1 MIVAN
6 ANKTISNISSAFI
19 IFLERFTKKE
29 RRKITEH
36 LDTILV
42 NKRSI
47 YKLYCSIGINIV
59 NDVIQ

>member
-6 ANKTISNISSAFI
+6 ENKTISNISSAFI